1 MMSATEP
8 RQTNRPVSRAPFDE
22 RRERLATEVSRLL
35 ALGNR
40 RIESYS
46 DLSAVIV
53 IGKPVNHLLHLVATI
68 ITFGVWSLVWLILV
82 LTAGEK
88 RELIRVNESGDI
100 TVEEITQ

>member
-1 MMSATEP
+1 MSAVEP
-8 RQTNRPVSRAPFDE
+8 RQSNLPASRAPFDE

-53 IGKPVNHLLHLVATI
+53 IGKPINHLLHLVATI
-68 ITFGVWSLVWLILV
+68 ITFGLWSLVWLILV

-88 RELIRVNESGDI
+88 RELIRVNESGEI

>member
-1 MMSATEP
+1 MSVTEP
-8 RQTNRPVSRAPFDE
+8 RQTDRPVSRAPFDE

-100 TVEEITQ
+100 TVEEISR